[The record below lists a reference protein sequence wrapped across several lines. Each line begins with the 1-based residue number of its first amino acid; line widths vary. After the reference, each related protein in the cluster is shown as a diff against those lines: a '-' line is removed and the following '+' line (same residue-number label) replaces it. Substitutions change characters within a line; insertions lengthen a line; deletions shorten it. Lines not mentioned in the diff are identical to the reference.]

1 MGFEGKQLEMD
12 AYEFQSYVRREY
24 LSGDIVKVIVI
35 RDGQKIILPMKLH

>member
-1 MGFEGKQLEMD
+1 MD